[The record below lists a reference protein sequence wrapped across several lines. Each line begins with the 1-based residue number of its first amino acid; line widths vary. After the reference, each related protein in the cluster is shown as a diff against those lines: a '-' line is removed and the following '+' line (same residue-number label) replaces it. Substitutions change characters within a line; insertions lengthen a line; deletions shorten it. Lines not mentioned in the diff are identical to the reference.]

1 MSHIVVADA
10 QSFLEGTKANLVTLD
25 AVLENEMSVYVL
37 GKLTETYSDPGFGT
51 PSWVDEDSTP
61 ELVKMAIAMLYAG
74 WFYDRQYSEV
84 VSEDPSNKSYGWMLR
99 QQAENLIAGII
110 SGAIALAEISPNEPA
125 VAPVFYPTDSSST
138 YEAVAANTD
147 PNNTSFGPPMFSVG
161 KVF

>member
-1 MSHIVVADA
+1 MHIGVADA
-10 QSFLEGTKANLVTLD
+10 QSFLEGTKCNLTSLET
-25 AVLENEMSVYVL
+25 VLENEQSVYVL
-37 GKLTETYSDPGFGT
+37 GRLAETYSDPGFGVST
-51 PSWVDEDSTP
+51 WVDEDSTP

-99 QQAENLIAGII
+99 SQAETLIAGIAAG
-110 SGAIALAEISPNEPA
+110 SVLLAEIQPNEPA

-138 YEAVAANTD
+138 YEAVANNTD